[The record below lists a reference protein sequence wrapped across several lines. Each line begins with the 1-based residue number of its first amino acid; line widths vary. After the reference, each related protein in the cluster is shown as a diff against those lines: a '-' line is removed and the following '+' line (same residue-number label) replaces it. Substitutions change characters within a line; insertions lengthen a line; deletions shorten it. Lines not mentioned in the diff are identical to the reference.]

1 MPTTEIKTQSQ
12 DLTLNTLL
20 DATGD
25 LDSAEALQK
34 NLPAFLLKC
43 SATQL
48 AAIDRTTRELHAVQL
63 TVEKELATLK
73 PLHSFCIDEL
83 TVALRQKWAVDFDVE
98 KDFLSLPGAD
108 CGCEPISTDENGV
121 KTFPAA
127 TQTLLQAAMQNF
139 TEEEAAGGFPVGSQV
154 VVQSTPGGVSGL
166 TVAAF
171 AGLCR
176 ELDLGKRYQAHF
188 QQVFGPLEGDDKA
201 VVRNA
206 MVHDIASMK
215 KLLLQLD
222 TQLAAIKN
230 HITPAGLQTVQRLI
244 DAEGVVSAATL
255 LYNKQTLMMQGLEI
269 FDSCVWG
276 VVVFCAHSFESHP
289 QEPCLVYMAGEPERA
304 LYEYPSFNAFKQY
317 LTQKLKDRRYKDYFA
332 NSIDEDDK
340 ADFFKAVAD
349 SAELGSIKS
358 LPITVPLFEFM
369 VQSHVGKMQVDARKL
384 AVPTADIDDDAR
396 RKRLLDFLQLGVTVA
411 SVAGFFVPVLGQLM
425 MGVAVGQLL
434 GEVYEGIEDWQRGD
448 QQEALSHL
456 LSVAENIA
464 LMGVFAGGQKVVGTL
479 GRHLVRS
486 HPAFFGQFTAI
497 YNQAGKPRLWK
508 PDLSPYEH
516 DLPRGFTLAEGTEEL
531 HQIGS
536 TEYGRVGHRI
546 LAGTFDSTSR
556 TWRLQHPGRPEAFS
570 PVLERHV
577 EGGWRTPAEDTEQW
591 RSAAYTL
598 KRIDPQLCD
607 FTDAELDM
615 MRRISGDR
623 YEALQRALHDNLPL
637 SSRLRDS
644 VERLRTERRLRV
656 LIAELE
662 RGETH
667 SGQPVHEQLRALSK
681 LPGWPTDRY
690 IAVTDAAGEVT
701 ATYPLTTVRD
711 DRLSVVITE
720 DQLAEGQLLQ
730 TVIDGLY
737 QKEVDALL
745 GGNPGRQNEREILAK
760 KLGSRLKADRPAV
773 FQRMYERYDR
783 IEADDVQKL
792 RNTFVELPARHAQRL
807 IDQAPSVE
815 RLHLRSSGR
824 VPVGLA
830 QKVRAATHQVRV
842 DRALIGLHL
851 PAMANPDTEKL
862 AIQLL
867 PRLSGWDAQL
877 RLEVREKN
885 LKGPLLEA
893 IGVAPATPLNT
904 RTLVKS
910 NGGYEVFDGD
920 SKSLGRVEA
929 GADERYQAILKALTP
944 AQRAAAGFPD
954 PVPADGARLRNKLL
968 ETALDE
974 REVTARMLIS
984 GKSEPVVF
992 EPACVQ
998 ADQVMTTTHPRALL
1012 RKVLR
1017 LFPSYTEAQASQLI
1031 DQLGNDPLTRATGVK
1046 ALREDLR
1053 SLRDAL
1059 ELWSEDEPAIRALG
1073 GDGQE
1078 VRHSRKAT
1086 AELIE
1091 DSFRRLLWVRDANG
1105 QPVCTLNLD
1114 GMRVGKLPTLP
1125 PGLKFDHIKRLSLR
1139 NMEQGDDI
1147 AYFLRSFKQVETL
1160 ELDRNKLTRLP
1171 EILSFMPDLGRL
1183 SLAGNQIR
1191 LTEQTLLKLS
1201 QLRTLHSLNLSGNPL
1216 GATPDVSHMLKLR
1229 SLALRETGATELPK
1243 GLARLPDPDWVD
1255 LRNNEIKVLPDWLFT
1270 TPRRFSEAL
1279 NLRFNPL
1286 SDVSSTYLSNYRE
1299 NIGVGMG
1306 YLDNDN
1312 ARLDENQA
1320 RSLWFT
1326 DGAGEDWNRRN
1337 RIWTAFK
1344 DDPRAEGL
1352 FHLLAELSHTADSE
1366 KATKDMHRRVWA
1378 VLEAAEQRAPLYE
1391 QILDLAANP
1400 INCTD
1405 SAAINFSHLE
1415 IAVEVDRVISP
1426 AEGRVNGAKPLIKLG
1441 RGLFRLDQLNQ
1452 IAQEHAD
1459 KNPTADPL
1467 EVNLAYRTGLAD
1479 DLDLPGQPRF
1489 MRYAL
1494 LGGVTRADLDIA
1506 KNRIITA
1513 EASAQWV
1520 TFLQRQS
1527 FWCDYLK
1534 RTFSRQFSNIDETFS
1549 PQLDAVFEQ
1558 ASTLSSADYLSQ
1570 MDAIRFQ
1577 RELAE
1582 EAVLTRLTDDAIRLV
1597 NLGICALPQG

>member
-1 MPTTEIKTQSQ
+1 MPTTEIKAQSQ

-43 SATQL
+43 SASQL
-48 AAIDRTTRELHAVQL
+48 AAIDRTTRQLHAVQL
-63 TVEKELATLK
+63 TVGKELATLK
-73 PLHSFCIDEL
+73 PLHTFCIDEL
-83 TVALRQKWAVDFDVE
+83 NLALRQKWPVDFDVE

-121 KTFPAA
+121 QTFPAA

-139 TEEEAAGGFPVGSQV
+139 TEEEAAGDFPVGGQV
-154 VVQSTPGGVSGL
+154 VVHSATAGVSGL

-176 ELDLGKRYQAHF
+176 ELDLGQRYQLHF
-188 QQVFGPLEGDDKA
+188 QQVFGLLEGDDKG

-206 MVHDIASMK
+206 MIRDIAHMK

-222 TQLAAIKN
+222 TQLAASKN
-230 HITPAGLQTVQRLI
+230 HITPTGLQTVQRLI
-244 DAEGVVSAATL
+244 DADGVVSAATP
-255 LYNKQTLMMQGLEI
+255 LYNNQTLVMQGLEI

-276 VVVFCAHSFESHP
+276 VVVFSARSFESHP

-317 LTQKLKDRRYKDYFA
+317 LTQNLKNRRYKDYFA

-349 SAELGSIKS
+349 SAELGSIRS

-369 VQSHVGKMQVDARKL
+369 MQSHLGKMQVDARKL

-497 YNQAGKPRLWK
+497 YNQAGQPRLWK

-516 DLPRGFTLAEGTEEL
+516 DLPRGFTLADGAEDL

-536 TEYGRVGHRI
+536 RFYGRVGHRI
-546 LAGTFDSTSR
+546 LAGTTDSAAR
-556 TWRLQHPGRPEAFS
+556 TWRLQHPGRTEAFS
-570 PVLERHV
+570 PVLERHID
-577 EGGWRTPAEDTEQW
+577 GGWRAPGEDIEQW

-607 FTDAELDM
+607 FADADLDM

-623 YEALQRALHDNLPL
+623 YEELQRALRDNLPL
-637 SSRLRDS
+637 SSRLRDT

-656 LIAELE
+656 LIGELE
-662 RGETH
+662 QGQTH
-667 SGQPVHEQLRALSK
+667 SEQPVHEQLRALPK
-681 LPGWPTDRY
+681 MPGWPTDRY

-701 ATYPLTTVRD
+701 ATYPLTAVRD
-711 DRLSVVITE
+711 DRLSLLITE

-730 TVIDGLY
+730 KVIDGLH
-737 QKEVDALL
+737 QKEVDAYL
-745 GGNPGRQNEREILAK
+745 GGSPGRQNKREILAK
-760 KLGSRLKADRPAV
+760 KLGARLRVDRPAV
-773 FQRMYERYDR
+773 FQRMYQRYDR

-792 RNTFVELPARHAQRL
+792 RNTFVDLPTRHAQRL

-815 RLHLRSSGR
+815 RVHLRSTGR

-830 QKVRAATHQVRV
+830 HKARAAAREVRV
-842 DRALIGLHL
+842 DRALIGLHV

-862 AIQLL
+862 VIQLL

-877 RLEVREKN
+877 RLELREETLN
-885 LKGPLLEA
+885 GPLLEA
-893 IGVAPATPLNT
+893 IGPEPAPPLNT
-904 RTLVKS
+904 CTLVKA

-920 SKSLGRVEA
+920 GQSLGLVEA
-929 GADERYQAILKALTP
+929 SADDLYQAILKALAP
-944 AQRAAAGFPD
+944 AQRVAAGFPD

-968 ETALDE
+968 EIALDE
-974 REVTARMLIS
+974 REVAARTLIT

-998 ADQVMTTTHPRALL
+998 ADQVMTTYPRALL
-1012 RKVLR
+1012 RRVLR
-1017 LFPSYTEAQASQLI
+1017 LFPSYNEAQASQLI
-1031 DQLGNDPLTRATGVK
+1031 DQLGNDPLTRATRVK
-1046 ALREDLR
+1046 ALRQDLR

-1059 ELWSEDEPAIRALG
+1059 QLWSEDEPAIKALG
-1073 GDGQE
+1073 GDWQE

-1091 DSFRRLLWVRDANG
+1091 DSFRRLLWVRDVNG

-1125 PGLKFDHIKRLSLR
+1125 AGLKFDHIKRLSLR
-1139 NMEQGDDI
+1139 NMDQGDDI
-1147 AYFLRSFKQVETL
+1147 AYFLRSFKQLETL

-1171 EILSFMPDLGRL
+1171 EILSYMPDLGRL
-1183 SLAGNQIR
+1183 NLAGNQIK

-1201 QLRTLHSLNLSGNPL
+1201 QLRTLQSLNLSGNPL

-1229 SLALRETGATELPK
+1229 ALALRETGATELPK
-1243 GLARLPDPDWVD
+1243 GLARLPNLDWVD
-1255 LRNNEIKVLPDWLFT
+1255 LRNNEIKVLPDWLFR
-1270 TPRRFSEAL
+1270 TPRRFSQTL

-1286 SDVSSTYLSNYRE
+1286 SDVSSTYLANYRE
-1299 NIGVGMG
+1299 SIGVGMG
-1306 YLDNDN
+1306 FLENDN
-1312 ARLDENQA
+1312 ARLDEHQA

-1326 DGAGEDWNRRN
+1326 DGAGEDWSRRN
-1337 RIWTAFK
+1337 RIWTALK

-1378 VLEAAEQRAPLYE
+1378 VLEAAESQAPLYE

-1415 IAVEVDRVISP
+1415 VAVEVDRVINP
-1426 AEGRVNGAKPLIKLG
+1426 ADGRVNGAKPLIKLG

-1459 KNPTADPL
+1459 KHPTADPL

-1479 DLDLPGQPRF
+1479 DLDLPGQPRY

-1494 LGGVTRADLDIA
+1494 LGGVTPADLDIA
-1506 KNRIITA
+1506 KNRIVAA
-1513 EASAQWV
+1513 EATAQWV
-1520 TFLQRQS
+1520 TFLQRQP

-1534 RTFSRQFSNIDETFS
+1534 RTFNRKFSSIDEMFS

-1570 MDAIRFQ
+1570 MDAIKFQ

-1582 EAVLTRLTDDAIRLV
+1582 EAVLTRLTDDAISLV
-1597 NLGICALPQG
+1597 NLGICVMPQG